1 MKKHGLLVFW
11 ILTFVGI
18 VLLSFISGRMFN
30 HQCNSEIIRKTG
42 VIRFGISLRPPFSY
56 LASDSTP
63 TGVSVE
69 TARMVAERLGIK
81 KHEFQTRSFD
91 SLLDWLNLN
100 DFDVM
105 VEVMFATPERA
116 DKADFSIPYLKLV
129 TSLLVKKGNPLNLR
143 SYADVVR
150 SNARVMVFKGSFQ
163 EKWATEKIPAT
174 RLLKCLDFEHSVLA
188 FERDEVDV
196 YLTAGPAGQETIKKA
211 SIPLDQVVPTDKIYT
226 TMPQPIPVCFAVA
239 KGQQQLLEQW
249 NRALHQ
255 VVKSP
260 EYSAMLI
267 KYGFSPQDLP

>member
-11 ILTFVGI
+11 ILTFVGV

-42 VIRFGISLRPPFSY
+42 VIRFGIALRPPFSY
-56 LASDSTP
+56 LASDATP

-105 VEVMFATPERA
+105 AEVMLATPERA
-116 DKADFSIPYLKLV
+116 SKADLSVPYLKL
-129 TSLLVKKGNPLNLR
+129 TPSLIVKKGNPLNLH

-150 SNARVMVFKGSFQ
+150 SNARVMVFKGSFH
-163 EKWATEKIPAT
+163 EKWATEKIPAA
-174 RLLKCLDFEHSVLA
+174 RLLKCLNFEHSLLVL
-188 FERDEVDV
+188 EKGEVDV
-196 YLTAGPAGQETIKKA
+196 YLTAGPSGQETIKK
-211 SIPLDQVVPTDKIYT
+211 SSVPLDQVLPADKTDPNIQ
-226 TMPQPIPVCFAVA
+226 QPIPVCFAVA

-255 VVKSP
+255 VIKSP